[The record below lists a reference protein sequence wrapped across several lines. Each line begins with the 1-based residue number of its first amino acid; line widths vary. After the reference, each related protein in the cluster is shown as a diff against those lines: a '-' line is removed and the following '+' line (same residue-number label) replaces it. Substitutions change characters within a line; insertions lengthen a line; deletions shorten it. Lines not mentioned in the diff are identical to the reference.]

1 MDGIFSQNVNV
12 LIIYIYPLNFISHLT
27 DMMNMHLLHRN
38 TAFIYITALKAL
50 FPVPTLSGGG
60 DSKGTKKKTE
70 KKTEGTYKKSP

>member
-38 TAFIYITALKAL
+38 TAFIYITAQKAL

-60 DSKGTKKKTE
+60 LQRDKEEDGKE
-70 KKTEGTYKKSP
+70 DGGHIIE